1 MDPNQIDNVEIVWI
15 KEKVKP
21 KLIKN
26 KVFDTKDISVFKE
39 I

>member
-21 KLIKN
+21 KLIK
-26 KVFDTKDISVFKE
+26 KDIWHKGYFCF
-39 I
+39 